1 MNYIEEIKK
10 ILFRLIGIS
19 KELHEVLIKEREFLI
34 GHNIIELN
42 NLSKEKDTICLWLNL
57 LKEELNRLLNEF
69 AIEKNI
75 KNINLEKL
83 SILTGD
89 SSLSVLKLQLVSL
102 SQSLKEVNDFN
113 RILVQRS
120 FDFYKD
126 ATDFLGSFDI
136 YEEKNLTGTILS
148 KEI

>member
-1 MNYIEEIKK
+1 MKSIEEIKK
-10 ILFRLIGIS
+10 ILHRLIDIY
-19 KELHEVLIKEREFLI
+19 KELREVLVREREFLI
-34 GHNIIELN
+34 EHNIVELN
-42 NLSKEKDTICLWLNL
+42 HISKEKDTICLWLNL

-69 AIEKNI
+69 AIEREI

-83 SILTGD
+83 SVITGD
-89 SSLSVLKLQLVSL
+89 SSLKALKLQLVSL

-113 RILVQRS
+113 RILIQRS

-126 ATDFLGSFDI
+126 ATDFLGSFDF
-136 YEEKNLTGTILS
+136 YAEKSLTGTILS